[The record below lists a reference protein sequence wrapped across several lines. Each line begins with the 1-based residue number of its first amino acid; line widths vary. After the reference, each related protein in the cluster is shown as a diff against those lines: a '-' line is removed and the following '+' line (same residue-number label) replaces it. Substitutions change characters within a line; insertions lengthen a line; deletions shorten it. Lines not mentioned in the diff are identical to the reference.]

1 MITREE
7 LKSEYATGKQKTE
20 KLNGFFYYLIYR
32 PLSFYITPF
41 IMNLGIK
48 PNTVTFLTLLIVLL
62 MPVSLIYENSSYLI
76 IGLLGILYCVLDCVD
91 GTMARHMGLSS
102 SLGMYL
108 DSIFGKFYQIM
119 LIFLILALEY
129 QATST
134 LNHIHVILSV
144 ASALMFFWA
153 SDARCYF
160 KLNIKKNSSS
170 IKSGKGRAYSIFV
183 SSIDLLPFA
192 IIFGYFVSFMLISY
206 VVFGYYLSVFI
217 GTQISI
223 ITGCVVSDEQ
233 EVNQIS

>member
-1 MITREE
+1 MVTREE
-7 LKSEYATGKQKTE
+7 LKSEYAIGKQETE

-32 PLSFYITPF
+32 PLSFYITPL

-48 PNTVTFLTLLIVLL
+48 PNAVTFLTLLIVLL

-76 IGLLGILYCVLDCVD
+76 IAFLGILYCVLDCVD

-108 DSIFGKFYQIM
+108 DSVFGKFYQIM

-129 QATST
+129 QAKST
-134 LNHIHVILSV
+134 FNHIHVILSV

-153 SDARCYF
+153 SDARCYY
-160 KLNIKKNSSS
+160 KLNIKKNSLS
-170 IKSGKGRAYSIFV
+170 IMSGKGRAYSIFV

-192 IIFGYFVSFMLISY
+192 IILGHFVGFMLISY
-206 VVFGYYLSVFI
+206 LVFGYYLSVFV

-223 ITGCVVSDEQ
+223 ITGCVNADQ
-233 EVNQIS
+233 Q